1 MGIGVPIGM
10 AGINVK
16 ENKLFESRSQLE
28 VKSLL
33 TVKELRAEKA
43 KTKRLEAVIAQLENT
58 IQKKD
63 MAVEMQVKE

>member
-1 MGIGVPIGM
+1 VGIGVPIGM

>member
-1 MGIGVPIGM
+1 VGIGVPIGM

-63 MAVEMQVKE
+63 MAEETQVKE

>member
-1 MGIGVPIGM
+1 M
-10 AGINVK
+10 
-16 ENKLFESRSQLE
+16 
-28 VKSLL
+28 
-33 TVKELRAEKA
+33 VKELRAEKA

>member
-33 TVKELRAEKA
+33 MVKEVRAEKA
-43 KTKRLEAVIAQLENT
+43 KTKQLEAVIAQLENT